1 MVAFALTIFT
11 GAFLLFSVQP
21 MIAKYILPW
30 FGGAASVWTVC
41 MLFFQMQ
48 LLVGYGYAHLTT
60 RYLPARAQCGLH
72 LALLALA
79 LLSLP
84 ITPSERWRPIAG
96 VEPTQR
102 ILLLLTASI
111 GLAFVTLATTGP
123 LLQRW
128 YSGLH
133 RDAPPYRFYALSN
146 AGSLLAL
153 LAYPF
158 AVEPAL
164 SRTAQAEL
172 WSWGMVVFVSLC
184 GYCAVRAMRLTEPPG
199 CAPVGED
206 SEMGSP
212 PPSRRD
218 YALWLALPTVAS
230 LMLLAT
236 TEKLTQEVAVI
247 PFLWVL
253 PLSLYLLS
261 FILCFDNP
269 RWYRRALF
277 GAALLVSIAEYDS
290 LAVDQ
295 TLLVLKIGLHAGI
308 LFVVCMVCHGELY
321 RLRPHPKHLTE
332 FYLMVAAGGALGG
345 LLVALVAPHVFAY
358 YQEFELGIMSC
369 AVLALVVHYFDEE
382 SPLHG
387 GRPRLAWACLLVAC
401 LGLAYGLVEN
411 VNKKQRYVIYAE
423 RDFYGALYVIEHDR
437 PPYARKLRSGS
448 TLHGAQIIS
457 GELRREPTTYY
468 AEETGIGL
476 ALRNFPRQRG
486 LHIGVVGLGVGTL
499 AAYAEPGDRLR
510 FYEINPLVKK
520 LAEEQFT
527 YLTDTRA
534 AVSVV
539 LGDARLSLEREAP
552 QEFDVLVL
560 DAFSSDAIPVHLLTT
575 EAFEIYLKHLRP
587 NGLIAAH
594 ISNRHLDLKPV
605 LAALG
610 AHFDL
615 TALFLKNTAGKER
628 WWVAASEWVL
638 MTRNPTLLASKA
650 ITEVAQLL
658 DQSSVRPILWT
669 DEHTSLL
676 QVLRYERAS
685 ASATPTP
692 AIE

>member
-1 MVAFALTIFT
+1 VVAYALTIFT

-21 MIAKYILPW
+21 LIAKYILPW
-30 FGGAASVWTVC
+30 FGGTASVWTVC
-41 MLFFQMQ
+41 MLFFQM
-48 LLVGYGYAHLTT
+48 LLLAGYGYAHLTT

-72 LALLALA
+72 LAVLALA

-84 ITPSERWRPIAG
+84 ITPSEGWRPIAG
-96 VEPTQR
+96 DEPTQR

-111 GLAFVTLATTGP
+111 GLAYVTLATTGP

-128 YSGLH
+128 YSGLR
-133 RDAPPYRFYALSN
+133 RDAPPYRLYALSN

-158 AVEPAL
+158 AIEPAL

-172 WSWGMVVFVSLC
+172 WSWGMVVFAGLC

-199 CAPVGED
+199 RAPVGED
-206 SEMGSP
+206 GERGSP

-236 TEKLTQEVAVI
+236 TDKVTQDVAVI

-277 GAALLVSIAEYDS
+277 GVALLVSIAEYDS
-290 LAVDQ
+290 LTRVEQ
-295 TLLVLKIGLHAGI
+295 MLVVKIGAHAGI
-308 LFVVCMVCHGELY
+308 LFVICMVCHGELY

-369 AVLALVVHYFDEE
+369 ALLALVVHYFDED

-401 LGLAYGLVEN
+401 LGLGYVLVEN
-411 VNKKQRYVIYAE
+411 VNKKRRAVIYAK
-423 RDFYGALYVIEHDR
+423 RDFYGALYLKQDR
-437 PPYARKLRSGS
+437 LPSSVVRNLHSGS
-448 TLHGAQIIS
+448 TLHGIQIMY
-457 GELRREPTTYY
+457 GELRREPTAYF
-468 AEETGIGL
+468 AEETGVGL

-486 LHIGVVGLGVGTL
+486 LHIGLMGLGIGTL
-499 AAYAEPGDRLR
+499 AAYAESGDRLR
-510 FYEINPLVKK
+510 FYEINPRVEK
-520 LAEEQFT
+520 LAREQFT
-527 YLTDTRA
+527 YLADARA
-534 AVSVV
+534 PVSVV

-560 DAFSSDAIPVHLLTT
+560 DAFSGDAIPAHLLTT
-575 EAFEIYLKHLRP
+575 EAFEIYLRHLRP
-587 NGLIAAH
+587 DGLIAAH
-594 ISNRHLDLKPV
+594 ISNRHLDLKRV
-605 LAALG
+605 LVALG

-615 TALFLKNTAGKER
+615 TTLYLRNATGDER
-628 WWVAASEWVL
+628 RWVLASEWVL

-650 ITEVAQLL
+650 IAGVAQVL
-658 DQSSVRPILWT
+658 DHSSVRPILWT

-676 QVLRYERAS
+676 QVLR
-685 ASATPTP
+685 
-692 AIE
+692 